1 MDKDFLDLFKKL
13 QKDRDFIKEREKTV
27 KDAFD
32 KIKEEIIEEFNNH
45 PVTREI
51 EAGIGSANISGT
63 LNGVT
68 NLYSFIGFYAGTD
81 PITPIRELLE
91 KSTYRIIASPT
102 ATISKVVFEIPT
114 AKMIFNATPMPW
126 AIGRSWAKGIETG
139 ISGIGY
145 YLKLTLDKNSRS
157 GLGVQSQKKV
167 RTGVRFKNT
176 KYISDLINKFEKELK
191 NLN

>member
-1 MDKDFLDLFKKL
+1 MDKDFSDFFKNL

-27 KDAFD
+27 KEAFD
-32 KIKEEIIEEFNNH
+32 KIKEKIIEEFNNH

-63 LNGVT
+63 LNGIT
-68 NLYSFIGFYAGTD
+68 NLYSFIGFYVGTD

-91 KSTYRIIASPT
+91 KSTYRITVSPT
-102 ATISKVVFEIPT
+102 ATISKVIFEIPT

-126 AIGRSWAKGIETG
+126 ATGRSWAKGIETG

-191 NLN
+191 NLD